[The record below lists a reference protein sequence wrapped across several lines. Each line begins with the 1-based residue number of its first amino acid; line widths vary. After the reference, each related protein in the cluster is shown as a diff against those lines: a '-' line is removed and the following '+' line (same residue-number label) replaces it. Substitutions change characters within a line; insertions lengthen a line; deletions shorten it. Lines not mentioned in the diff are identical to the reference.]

1 MPLNAVSRLS
11 LKVASTLKNNLETVF
26 CVSKHTS
33 IEDVCDLIKNQWQI
47 YQLLDIPKE
56 WHCKE
61 TDSGKKERIT
71 RESYWKNVEKSWIDI
86 TPKEFK
92 EKTVRIDCYWS
103 RVFNVKDAAGRY
115 QFPQLTPFVK
125 SILTLS
131 HGNAGPEQGFSIN
144 KSLLDVHGAR
154 LSEDMIVALRTVKH
168 RLIQVGGLAKF
179 EINRPLLESVKLS
192 RSKYEEQKELA
203 LKAKSAKRERETLYR
218 NQIED
223 IDGEIHKIQQSIEI
237 ADKVIS
243 DGSSKLEKHLTA
255 KTLDLQKLQADNSL
269 IQMGIQCKQKLTKD
283 LSNLI
288 KNKKAKLSKK

>member
-1 MPLNAVSRLS
+1 
-11 LKVASTLKNNLETVF
+11 
-26 CVSKHTS
+26 
-33 IEDVCDLIKNQWQI
+33 
-47 YQLLDIPKE
+47 
-56 WHCKE
+56 
-61 TDSGKKERIT
+61 
-71 RESYWKNVEKSWIDI
+71 
-86 TPKEFK
+86 
-92 EKTVRIDCYWS
+92 
-103 RVFNVKDAAGRY
+103 
-115 QFPQLTPFVK
+115 
-125 SILTLS
+125 
-131 HGNAGPEQGFSIN
+131 
-144 KSLLDVHGAR
+144 
-154 LSEDMIVALRTVKH
+154 MIVALRTVKH

-192 RSKYEEQKELA
+192 RSKYEEEQKELA
-203 LKAKSAKRERETLYR
+203 LKAKSAKRERETL
-218 NQIED
+218 NQIEN